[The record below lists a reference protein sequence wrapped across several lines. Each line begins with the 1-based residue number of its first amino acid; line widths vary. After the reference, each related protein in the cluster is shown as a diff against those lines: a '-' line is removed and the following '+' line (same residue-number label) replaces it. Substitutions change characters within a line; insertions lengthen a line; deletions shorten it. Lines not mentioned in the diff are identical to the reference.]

1 MAKMSLSSYILMLTV
16 SLFSQGI
23 LLSASKS
30 IRNLED
36 DVVFNTFRMG
46 KAFQREDAAAERS
59 LVAPS
64 LEQYKN
70 DDSGFVSDD
79 ENKNSKNPGSKQN
92 LLSHG
97 LPLNLAIKPYLAL
110 KGSVAF
116 PAENGVQNSESTQ
129 EKREIGDEENSAK
142 FPIGRRDFDMLR
154 CMLGRVYRPCWQ
166 V

>member
-1 MAKMSLSSYILMLTV
+1 MAKMSLSSYILILTF

-36 DVVFNTFRMG
+36 DMVFNTFRLG
-46 KAFQREDAAAERS
+46 NRV
-59 LVAPS
+59 LPS

-70 DDSGFVSDD
+70 DESSFMNDE
-79 ENKNSKNPGSKQN
+79 ENKNSKAPNIIFLN
-92 LLSHG
+92 HG

-116 PAENGVQNSESTQ
+116 PAENGVQNTESTQ

>member
-1 MAKMSLSSYILMLTV
+1 MAKMSLSSYTLMLVV

-36 DVVFNTFRMG
+36 DMVFNTFRMG
-46 KAFQREDAAAERS
+46 KAFQKEDAAERS

-70 DDSGFVSDD
+70 DDSSFLSDD

-97 LPLNLAIKPYLAL
+97 LPLNLAVKPYLAL

>member
-1 MAKMSLSSYILMLTV
+1 MAKMSLSSYMLILTF
-16 SLFSQGI
+16 SLLSQGI
-23 LLSASKS
+23 KLSASKS

-36 DVVFNTFRMG
+36 DMVFNTLRLE
-46 KAFQREDAAAERS
+46 KAFQKEDTAEKS
-59 LVAPS
+59 VVAPS

-70 DDSGFVSDD
+70 EESSFMNDE
-79 ENKNSKNPGSKQN
+79 ENKNSKNSGSKHN
-92 LLSHG
+92 FLNRG

-110 KGSVAF
+110 KGSAAF
-116 PAENGVQNSESTQ
+116 PPEHGVQSAESTP
-129 EKREIGDEENSAK
+129 EKREIGDEENAAK

>member
-1 MAKMSLSSYILMLTV
+1 MAKLNLSSYMLILTF
-16 SLFSQGI
+16 SLFSQGF

-30 IRNLED
+30 IRSLED
-36 DVVFNTFRMG
+36 DVVLNTLRMG
-46 KAFQREDAAAERS
+46 KAFQKEDAAERS
-59 LVAPS
+59 VVAPS

-70 DDSGFVSDD
+70 DESGFVND
-79 ENKNSKNPGSKQN
+79 EDNKNSKNTGSKHN
-92 LLSHG
+92 FINHG
-97 LPLNLAIKPYLAL
+97 LPLNLALKPYLAL

-116 PAENGVQNSESTQ
+116 PAENGVQNIESTQ

>member
-1 MAKMSLSSYILMLTV
+1 MAKMSPSSYVLMITF

-23 LLSASKS
+23 LLSATKS

-36 DVVFNTFRMG
+36 DMVFNTFRLG
-46 KAFQREDAAAERS
+46 KAFQKEDTAQKT
-59 LVAPS
+59 VIAPS

-70 DDSGFVSDD
+70 DESSFMND
-79 ENKNSKNPGSKQN
+79 EETKNSKNAGSKHN
-92 LLSHG
+92 FLNHG
-97 LPLNLAIKPYLAL
+97 LPLNLAIKPYLTL

-116 PAENGVQNSESTQ
+116 PAENGVQNTEPTQ